1 MRKVTNDKTDCFI
14 KKYLTPGE
22 AEKGFGL
29 YKMVAESKGTD
40 KSKIATA
47 IRRMPYREFLHT
59 RYWNLVALQVKHD
72 AGCRCEKCGGRS
84 GLVVHHPDYHWLGYD
99 MYHADSLQCLCRNCH
114 EQVHGLR
121 GKKSFCS

>member
-1 MRKVTNDKTDCFI
+1 MRKAANDQTDSFI
-14 KKYLTPGE
+14 KKYLAPGS

-47 IRRMPYREFLHT
+47 IRRMPYVDYLRS

-72 AGCRCEKCGGRS
+72 AGCRCRKCGRG
-84 GLVVHHPDYHWLGYD
+84 GELVVHHPDYRWLGYD
-99 MYHADSLQCLCRNCH
+99 MYHTSSLQCLCKSCH
-114 EQVHGLR
+114 ERIHGI
-121 GKKSFCS
+121 KN